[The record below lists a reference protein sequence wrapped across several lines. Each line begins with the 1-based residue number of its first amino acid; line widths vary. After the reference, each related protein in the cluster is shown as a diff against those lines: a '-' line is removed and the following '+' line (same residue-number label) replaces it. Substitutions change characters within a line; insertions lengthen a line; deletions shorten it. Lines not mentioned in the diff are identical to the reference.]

1 MWLDI
6 VLIAVIVVFAII
18 GIAKGFVDSVLS
30 IFSTLV
36 SLVIAYFLAKYVAS
50 FLNSICK
57 MNELFA
63 KMLGSWGVTEEG
75 LAGFSREKIASLIT
89 FLVSMLIVWL
99 LIKLAIFL
107 LSKLFESVT
116 ANSSALSG
124 LNRALG
130 FLFGAV
136 KGALFVCIAL
146 GVVSLC
152 SSFGLEKPENWIKEH
167 TTVTAAV
174 YKYLDPWVTDNVAG
188 MVKDWAD
195 KITGEESTPEEGEG
209 EGSGEETPTPETP
222 DPEEPTPEPTPEEP
236 TEGTET
242 VTAYYNLLLVTSD
255 GSNLTFAYNA

>member
-6 VLIAVIVVFAII
+6 VLIAIIVVFAII

-30 IFSTLV
+30 IFSSLI

-50 FLNSICK
+50 LLNSWFK
-57 MNELFA
+57 LNELFG

-89 FLVSMLIVWL
+89 FLVSMLLVWI
-99 LIKLAIFL
+99 LIKVAIWL
-107 LSKLFESVT
+107 LSKLFDSVT
-116 ANSSALSG
+116 ANSSAISG

-136 KGALFVCIAL
+136 KGALVVAVAL

-152 SSFGLEKPENWIKEH
+152 SSFGLAKPENWIKEH
-167 TTVTAAV
+167 TTITAGI

-188 MVKDWAD
+188 MVTDWAD
-195 KITGEESTPEEGEG
+195 KITGEETEGEEAG
-209 EGSGEETPTPETP
+209 ETGGETGETETPT
-222 DPEEPTPEPTPEEP
+222 
-236 TEGTET
+236 TEGETE
-242 VTAYYNLLLVTSD
+242 AVTSYVVSSTV
-255 GSNLTFAYNA
+255 SNDVYAYAV

>member
-6 VLIAVIVVFAII
+6 VLIAIIVVFAII

-30 IFSTLV
+30 IFSSLI

-50 FLNSICK
+50 LLNSWFK
-57 MNELFA
+57 LNELFG

-89 FLVSMLIVWL
+89 FLVSMLLVWI
-99 LIKLAIFL
+99 LIKVAIWL
-107 LSKLFESVT
+107 LSKLFDSVT
-116 ANSSALSG
+116 ANSSAISG

-136 KGALFVCIAL
+136 KGALVVAVAL

-152 SSFGLEKPENWIKEH
+152 SSFGLAKPENWIKEH
-167 TTVTAAV
+167 TTITAGI

-188 MVKDWAD
+188 MVTDWAD
-195 KITGEESTPEEGEG
+195 KITGEETE
-209 EGSGEETPTPETP
+209 GEETGETGGETGETETP
-222 DPEEPTPEPTPEEP
+222 T
-236 TEGTET
+236 TEGETE
-242 VTAYYNLLLVTSD
+242 AVTSYVVSSTV
-255 GSNLTFAYNA
+255 SNDVYAYAV